1 MDSVLKI
8 RVSGVAPDAHLIEW
22 GDAFAGAPVDV
33 SAHCRPDASDPGV
46 ATVCGAVGNARI
58 ETPGLARPYF
68 RLAPIGGD
76 ALVVARR
83 DLPLDGCVNFRD
95 LGGYATDDGRRVRW
109 GRVFRS
115 GHMANLTDAGKR
127 DFATLDIRAVCD
139 FRMEEERAT
148 ENADLPGTPVTA
160 TLGIPPGV
168 GDREYF
174 HRVFASTRD
183 PAVVREAVHETL
195 RHIVRTAGARYAR
208 MFDVLL
214 ANRDGSVLLN
224 CSAGKERTG
233 IGAALFLSAL
243 DVPRD
248 TVRHDFLLSGVYF
261 PALSE
266 VGRVR
271 EKYGVNAEDEALAVA
286 LVMPLLETPA
296 SYVDAALDAID
307 ASHGGIDDYLA
318 RACGVGPAER
328 RLLRELY
335 TC

>member
-1 MDSVLKI
+1 MDSLLGI
-8 RVSGVAPDAHLIEW
+8 RVSTIGPGIHHLDWRDAFGDAPAEISAHRLPDA
-22 GDAFAGAPVDV
+22 GDPPACMVRSAAG
-33 SAHCRPDASDPGV
+33 SAELV
-46 ATVCGAVGNARI
+46 
-58 ETPGLARPYF
+58 TPTLDRPYF
-68 RLAPIGGD
+68 RLVPAEGSGLI
-76 ALVVARR
+76 VARR

-115 GHMANLTDAGKR
+115 GHMANLSDAGKR

-148 ENADLPGTPVTA
+148 ENADLPGAPVTA

-233 IGAALFLSAL
+233 IGAALFLTAL
-243 DVPRD
+243 GVPRD

-271 EKYGVNAEDEALAVA
+271 EKYGVNADDEALAVA